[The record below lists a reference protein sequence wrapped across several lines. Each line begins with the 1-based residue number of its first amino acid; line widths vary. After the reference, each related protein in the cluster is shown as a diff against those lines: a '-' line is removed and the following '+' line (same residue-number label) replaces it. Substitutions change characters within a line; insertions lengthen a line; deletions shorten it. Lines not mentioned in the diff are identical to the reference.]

1 MVAQAA
7 EITGPSEAGFF
18 TCSGCVQAASS
29 MADRTKTSDFIDE
42 KGILDVKETFPS
54 TKISIF
60 SFGCSRRGKENGR
73 KICYATSFEQIG
85 KILNAQTSG
94 RTFLQLN
101 DTYPK
106 VCLRQSSYFCAVK
119 I

>member
-1 MVAQAA
+1 
-7 EITGPSEAGFF
+7 
-18 TCSGCVQAASS
+18 
-29 MADRTKTSDFIDE
+29 MADRTKTGDFIDE

-73 KICYATSFEQIG
+73 KICYTTSFEQIG

-94 RTFLQLN
+94 RTFRQLN
-101 DTYPK
+101 KTHPQ
-106 VCLRQSSYFCAVK
+106 VRFGQSRYFCAIKNV
-119 I
+119 